1 MKYIVEVLNPR
12 RLNGTGTEIYSN
24 KEAAIAALDS
34 YAYHRTGQPVIALY
48 NGEEDI
54 EALIAI
60 GTSTSSYYII
70 GESKEITNNF
80 FTKINASNVILD
92 EIDITDLLSNT
103 GPGYDKQDGDAYDLD
118 NCDRHFGWLG
128 TTESQWAVSQKDGGH
143 YTNDGIS
150 VQDLFDAILYG
161 RRIQREGI
169 RPDIDI
175 LLKKKSDPESEWT
188 HNLTLVYESDNDSPQ
203 TINIKLIVKNFSALS
218 GTETIY
224 AVSPNSPGNI
234 GELISQ
240 GNGIY
245 IYDEE
250 VTLFGGVKEYKFRG
264 ENENGY
270 DTSIA
275 KLQWVVNNIEPEEE
289 PTDNVYTNEAVQKA
303 NSLSVNL
310 YGSSNF
316 DYIQGT
322 QYIRYRKY
330 GEDEWILVQA
340 NDYQSRHFNTHI
352 DDLEAGVKYEYQAY
366 ASNDDGIVYGG
377 IKTFTLLEISEIK
390 YRFSWQIIG
399 DSREAEDATTVSGFI
414 NNVSVTS
421 GESHSP
427 FNEETGDP
435 TTWRIEALINED
447 KRDKYVI
454 DSIITT
460 NYSVNPNSFEGELE
474 GELFDN
480 ITVYIYVRE
489 KEEEPITY
497 VKVNCIVRIKGD
509 SNDYLDYTNY
519 LQDYSHQYNF
529 NTFFQQGTYNTF
541 QVNVLPSI
549 NYRWLGW
556 SYTRNEEPTSSE
568 NYTTIKVDNNMTL
581 YAWIERVD
589 SYTVSIGVA
598 GGVDGGGFVS
608 INDAD
613 NIDKI
618 NVSQSISLNEPSN
631 VVLRAKAKDG
641 YSINRWTKN
650 GNDYTPTES
659 QSQSIYDDQA
669 NANFLVYFKNDE
681 TVQSFNIKIKAS
693 TGGKVLNNSSG
704 DILNEFSYNQ
714 NDGTTFIGNYAA
726 IKDSNYAFIRWDKNG
741 TLETSNENLNLNFTV
756 NQDVTYE
763 AIFSLIQHKV
773 TFKLDEISIQIP
785 VQFSDYSTSIEK
797 YISHGYSIG
806 NNIPKLRPSDL
817 EEYAIEYW
825 YTLDDPNTH
834 YTNSQLAAIS
844 VIEDDIV
851 YFARVNKKPEEPKPQ
866 WKNYTEGE
874 SSWRN
879 AYISIDTLKTNAQFY
894 SDGVLRQDVWNKN
907 DTAQFSDLIMDSNIK
922 YYIPY
927 QKSDMIDA
935 DIRIKIPEG
944 YTFTIYEYSTR
955 FGRWIET
962 NNYFTEVSGE
972 ENVYEY
978 ILSEDIKTIYGI
990 KLS

>member
-377 IKTFTLLEISEIK
+377 IKTFTLLEISLAYSSFIK
-390 YRFSWQIIG
+390 
-399 DSREAEDATTVSGFI
+399 
-414 NNVSVTS
+414 
-421 GESHSP
+421 
-427 FNEETGDP
+427 
-435 TTWRIEALINED
+435 
-447 KRDKYVI
+447 
-454 DSIITT
+454 
-460 NYSVNPNSFEGELE
+460 
-474 GELFDN
+474 
-480 ITVYIYVRE
+480 
-489 KEEEPITY
+489 
-497 VKVNCIVRIKGD
+497 
-509 SNDYLDYTNY
+509 
-519 LQDYSHQYNF
+519 
-529 NTFFQQGTYNTF
+529 
-541 QVNVLPSI
+541 
-549 NYRWLGW
+549 
-556 SYTRNEEPTSSE
+556 
-568 NYTTIKVDNNMTL
+568 
-581 YAWIERVD
+581 
-589 SYTVSIGVA
+589 
-598 GGVDGGGFVS
+598 
-608 INDAD
+608 
-613 NIDKI
+613 
-618 NVSQSISLNEPSN
+618 
-631 VVLRAKAKDG
+631 
-641 YSINRWTKN
+641 
-650 GNDYTPTES
+650 
-659 QSQSIYDDQA
+659 
-669 NANFLVYFKNDE
+669 FL
-681 TVQSFNIKIKAS
+681 
-693 TGGKVLNNSSG
+693 
-704 DILNEFSYNQ
+704 
-714 NDGTTFIGNYAA
+714 
-726 IKDSNYAFIRWDKNG
+726 NG
-741 TLETSNENLNLNFTV
+741 TITLLIDFG
-756 NQDVTYE
+756 
-763 AIFSLIQHKV
+763 SL
-773 TFKLDEISIQIP
+773 
-785 VQFSDYSTSIEK
+785 
-797 YISHGYSIG
+797 
-806 NNIPKLRPSDL
+806 
-817 EEYAIEYW
+817 
-825 YTLDDPNTH
+825 
-834 YTNSQLAAIS
+834 
-844 VIEDDIV
+844 
-851 YFARVNKKPEEPKPQ
+851 
-866 WKNYTEGE
+866 
-874 SSWRN
+874 
-879 AYISIDTLKTNAQFY
+879 
-894 SDGVLRQDVWNKN
+894 
-907 DTAQFSDLIMDSNIK
+907 
-922 YYIPY
+922 
-927 QKSDMIDA
+927 
-935 DIRIKIPEG
+935 
-944 YTFTIYEYSTR
+944 
-955 FGRWIET
+955 
-962 NNYFTEVSGE
+962 
-972 ENVYEY
+972 
-978 ILSEDIKTIYGI
+978 
-990 KLS
+990 

>member
-1 MKYIVEVLNPR
+1 MKYIVEVLNPQ

-48 NGEEDI
+48 NGEEDV

-103 GPGYDKQDGDAYDLD
+103 GPGYDKQDGDEYELD
-118 NCDRHFGWLG
+118 SCDRHFGWLG
-128 TTESQWAVSQKDGGH
+128 TTQANWAVTHEDGGQH
-143 YTNDGIS
+143 TNDGIY

-218 GTETIY
+218 DTETIY

-240 GNGIY
+240 GNGTY

-250 VTLFGGVKEYKFRG
+250 ITLFGGVKEYKFRG

-289 PTDNVYTNEAVQKA
+289 PTDNVYTNEAVQQA

-330 GEDEWILVQA
+330 GDDEWTSVQA
-340 NDYQSRHFNTHI
+340 NDYQSRHFNIHI
-352 DDLEAGVKYEYQAY
+352 DDLEAGVQYEYQAY
-366 ASNDDGIVYGG
+366 ASNANDIVYGG

-399 DSREAEDATTVSGFI
+399 SQGAIEATTVSGFI
-414 NNVSVTS
+414 NNASVTS

-427 FNEETGDP
+427 FDEETGDP
-435 TTWRIEALINED
+435 TTWRIEASINEGEEE
-447 KRDKYVI
+447 KYVI
-454 DSIITT
+454 DSITAT
-460 NYSVNPNSFEGELE
+460 NYDTHPNSSYGELE
-474 GELFDN
+474 GELYDN

-509 SNDYLDYTNY
+509 SNDYPDYTNY

-581 YAWIERVD
+581 YAWIEKVD

-618 NVSQSISLNEPSN
+618 NVSQSISLNEP
-631 VVLRAKAKDG
+631 
-641 YSINRWTKN
+641 
-650 GNDYTPTES
+650 
-659 QSQSIYDDQA
+659 
-669 NANFLVYFKNDE
+669 
-681 TVQSFNIKIKAS
+681 
-693 TGGKVLNNSSG
+693 
-704 DILNEFSYNQ
+704 
-714 NDGTTFIGNYAA
+714 
-726 IKDSNYAFIRWDKNG
+726 
-741 TLETSNENLNLNFTV
+741 
-756 NQDVTYE
+756 
-763 AIFSLIQHKV
+763 
-773 TFKLDEISIQIP
+773 
-785 VQFSDYSTSIEK
+785 
-797 YISHGYSIG
+797 
-806 NNIPKLRPSDL
+806 
-817 EEYAIEYW
+817 
-825 YTLDDPNTH
+825 
-834 YTNSQLAAIS
+834 
-844 VIEDDIV
+844 
-851 YFARVNKKPEEPKPQ
+851 
-866 WKNYTEGE
+866 
-874 SSWRN
+874 
-879 AYISIDTLKTNAQFY
+879 
-894 SDGVLRQDVWNKN
+894 
-907 DTAQFSDLIMDSNIK
+907 
-922 YYIPY
+922 
-927 QKSDMIDA
+927 
-935 DIRIKIPEG
+935 
-944 YTFTIYEYSTR
+944 
-955 FGRWIET
+955 
-962 NNYFTEVSGE
+962 
-972 ENVYEY
+972 
-978 ILSEDIKTIYGI
+978 
-990 KLS
+990 